1 MRKSAR
7 IEKIKKA
14 IDLTKTDLEKYQ
26 SGQLVID
33 FNGMSIGVYLK
44 IDEKRIIIPPSG
56 VAKAITT

>member
-14 IDLTKTDLEKYQ
+14 VDLAKTDLERYQ

-33 FNGMSIGVYLK
+33 FNGMSIGLYLRVN
-44 IDEKRIIIPPSG
+44 EKRIIISPSG